1 MRAQHQDVS
10 LLRRLYT
17 GESVQQ
23 ARRAVDGLQNSQTAI
38 PETASPAQQFL
49 EARVLVGLLEF
60 RNLYTRF
67 PLGISAVQPRPD
79 VIGLGIESE
88 ERAAE
93 ILFNL
98 LPSYVPAHNEVH
110 GVPGLRITRR
120 HQTAIELQVLGESA
134 RLRLTG
140 LPSTLWRSAEE
151 RALSNWV
158 DADSMHLCWR
168 SSPRAWTAEEREH
181 HARWENPDDQ
191 YVQVKRRGAWLGS
204 GLLRRA
210 ALLHTVANTF
220 MADGHHSAAFGM
232 ARLVLQSSHA
242 RAQGPGPHNVVAALL
257 DPVCGLPL
265 ELKRYRGDT
274 DENYG
279 SDQQFVLEDAGKTAV
294 LDLRA
299 AVERPP
305 SLLAPELW
313 QAIVRRMPRSGF
325 TSGLSPS
332 VLAGFCSLGAA

>member
-1 MRAQHQDVS
+1 MRAQHHDVS

-23 ARRAVDGLQNSQTAI
+23 ARRAVDGLQNSQSPI
-38 PETASPAQQFL
+38 PGAASPAQQLL
-49 EARVLVGLLEF
+49 EARVLVALLEF

-67 PLGISAVQPRPD
+67 PLGITAVQPQPD
-79 VIGLGIESE
+79 VITLGVESE

-98 LPSYVPAHNEVH
+98 LPSYAPAHKEVQ

-120 HQTAIELQVLGESA
+120 HRTAIELQVLGESA

-151 RALSNWV
+151 RTLSNWI
-158 DADSMHLCWR
+158 DPDSMDLCWR
-168 SSPRAWTAEEREH
+168 SSPRAWTTAEREH
-181 HARWENPDDQ
+181 HAQWEDPDDH
-191 YVQVKRRGAWLGS
+191 YVQVTERGAWLGS

-220 MADGHHSAAFGM
+220 LADGHRGAAFDV

-242 RAQGPGPHNVVAALL
+242 HKQGPGPHNIVAALL

-265 ELKRYRGDT
+265 VLKRYRGDT

-279 SDQQFVLEDAGKTAV
+279 SDQQFVLEDAGKTAM

-299 AVERPP
+299 TVERPP
-305 SLLAPELW
+305 SRLAPELW

-325 TSGLSPS
+325 TSSLSPS
-332 VLAGFCSLGAA
+332 ILAGFCNLDAA